1 MEESSASAENLIFGR
16 QAAHSLGKHHPT
28 VPQIFRLWQTC
39 LDNVNPLVK
48 LFHAPTVQQM
58 ILDAVADMSSIPK
71 STEVLMFAIYLISVT
86 SMNDQ
91 DCTKV
96 LGQSRPTLLA
106 KYSNATQQALVN
118 TGFLTSTSLVVLQ
131 ALTLYLV
138 RPSVVFYTLSCP
150 LFRIPPRPSAEDS
163 NEGDLAYKFFIHDL
177 VLTSSCS
184 LPVASFTTLNH
195 YGC

>member
-1 MEESSASAENLIFGR
+1 MEELPASAENLIFGR
-16 QAAHSLGKHHPT
+16 QIVHPLGIHHPT

-58 ILDAVADMSSIPK
+58 ILDAVTDMSSIPK

-96 LGQSRPTLLA
+96 LGQSRPAMLA

-118 TGFLTSTSLVVLQ
+118 TEFLKSTSLVVLQ
-131 ALTLYLV
+131 ALILYLA
-138 RPSVVFYTLSCP
+138 RPSVVFCFTCLDPYLGYRSDPRLRIISWENCLSVKES
-150 LFRIPPRPSAEDS
+150 LE
-163 NEGDLAYKFFIHDL
+163 NDL
-177 VLTSSCS
+177 V
-184 LPVASFTTLNH
+184 
-195 YGC
+195 